1 MILNLGITMPVIP
14 ALSLNDFELR
24 YYNACHPGLEPG
36 WFTFCTKDQMVK
48 KLLFF
53 ILLFSGS
60 AVFSQGLQ
68 NVKEPVFKVGE
79 YLNYR
84 LRYGFITAAEAS
96 IKVLETDVKFDNRPV
111 FHLLAEGRTS
121 GSFNVFYKVRNRYDS
136 YVDQENLSPYLYTE
150 NIREAN
156 YRRSDKARFYQDEKK
171 VVSNKGTFKGNG
183 QTFDVVSAYFFA
195 RSLDISKLKQGDKF
209 SMDYF
214 LGDGISKL
222 EVQFV
227 GKERIKTAL
236 GTFNCIKFS
245 PSIQPG
251 RIFRKDSKLYL
262 WITDDANRIP
272 VKAHVEILVG
282 SVTLELMEANGLK
295 YPLDLVK

>member
-1 MILNLGITMPVIP
+1 
-14 ALSLNDFELR
+14 
-24 YYNACHPGLEPG
+24 
-36 WFTFCTKDQMVK
+36 MVK
-48 KLLFF
+48 KSILFLL
-53 ILLFSGS
+53 LLSCS
-60 AVFSQGLQ
+60 TAFSQGLQ
-68 NVKEPVFKVGE
+68 NVKEPVFQAGE
-79 YLNYR
+79 YLTYR

-96 IKVLETDVKFDNRPV
+96 IKVLDTNAKFDDRPV
-111 FHLLAEGRTS
+111 FHLLAEGRTA

-136 YVDQENLSPYLYTE
+136 YVDKESLSPYLYTE

-171 VVSNKGTFKGNG
+171 VVSNKGTFRGSG

-227 GKERIKTAL
+227 GRERIKTAL

-282 SVTLELMEANGLK
+282 SVTLELMTADGLK
-295 YPLDLVK
+295 YPLGLVK

>member
-1 MILNLGITMPVIP
+1 MIKIQFL
-14 ALSLNDFELR
+14 F
-24 YYNACHPGLEPG
+24 
-36 WFTFCTKDQMVK
+36 
-48 KLLFF
+48 LLL
-53 ILLFSGS
+53 ISCS
-60 AVFSQGLQ
+60 TAFSQGLQ
-68 NVKEPVFKVGE
+68 NVQEPVFKAGE
-79 YLNYR
+79 NLSYR
-84 LRYGFITAAEAS
+84 LRYGFIIAAEAS
-96 IKVLETDVKFDNRPV
+96 IKVFETETKFDNRPV
-111 FHLLAEGRTS
+111 FHLLAEGRTA
-121 GSFNVFYKVRNRYDS
+121 GSFNVFYKVKNRYDT
-136 YVDQENLSPYLYTE
+136 YIDKETLRPYLYTE

-156 YRRSDKARFYQDEKK
+156 YRRSDKVRFYQDEKK

-183 QTFDVVSAYFFA
+183 QTFDVVSVYFFA
-195 RSLDISKLKQGDKF
+195 RSLDISTLKQGDKF
-209 SMDYF
+209 NMDYF

-227 GKERIKTAL
+227 GRERIKTAL

-282 SVTLELMEANGLK
+282 SVTLELITVDGLK
-295 YPLDLVK
+295 YPLGLVK

>member
-1 MILNLGITMPVIP
+1 MIKIQFL
-14 ALSLNDFELR
+14 F
-24 YYNACHPGLEPG
+24 
-36 WFTFCTKDQMVK
+36 
-48 KLLFF
+48 LLL
-53 ILLFSGS
+53 ISCS
-60 AVFSQGLQ
+60 TAFSQVLQ
-68 NVKEPVFKVGE
+68 NLQEPVFKAGE
-79 YLNYR
+79 NLSYR
-84 LRYGFITAAEAS
+84 LRYGFIIAAEAS
-96 IKVLETDVKFDNRPV
+96 IKVFETETKFDNRPV
-111 FHLLAEGRTS
+111 FHLLAEGRTA
-121 GSFNVFYKVRNRYDS
+121 GSFNVFYKVKNRYDS
-136 YVDQENLSPYLYTE
+136 YIDKETLRPYLYTE

-156 YRRSDKARFYQDEKK
+156 YRRTDKVRFYQDEKK
-171 VVSNKGTFKGNG
+171 LVSNKGTFKGNG

-195 RSLDISKLKQGDKF
+195 RSLDISTLKQGDKF
-209 SMDYF
+209 NMDYF

-227 GKERIKTAL
+227 GRERIKTAL

-282 SVTLELMEANGLK
+282 AVTLELKAADGLK
-295 YPLDLVK
+295 YPLGLVK

>member
-1 MILNLGITMPVIP
+1 MIKIQFL
-14 ALSLNDFELR
+14 F
-24 YYNACHPGLEPG
+24 
-36 WFTFCTKDQMVK
+36 
-48 KLLFF
+48 LLL
-53 ILLFSGS
+53 ISCS
-60 AVFSQGLQ
+60 TAFSQVLQ
-68 NVKEPVFKVGE
+68 NVQEPVFKAGE
-79 YLNYR
+79 NLSYR
-84 LRYGFITAAEAS
+84 LRYGFIIAAEAS
-96 IKVLETDVKFDNRPV
+96 IKVFETETKFDNRPV
-111 FHLLAEGRTS
+111 FHLLAEGRTA
-121 GSFNVFYKVRNRYDS
+121 GSFNVFYKVKNRYDS
-136 YVDQENLSPYLYTE
+136 YIDKETLRPYLYTE

-156 YRRSDKARFYQDEKK
+156 YRRTDKVRFYQDEKK

-195 RSLDISKLKQGDKF
+195 RSLDISTLKQGDKF
-209 SMDYF
+209 NMDYF

-227 GKERIKTAL
+227 GRERIKTAL

-282 SVTLELMEANGLK
+282 AVTLELKAADGLK
-295 YPLDLVK
+295 YPLGLVK